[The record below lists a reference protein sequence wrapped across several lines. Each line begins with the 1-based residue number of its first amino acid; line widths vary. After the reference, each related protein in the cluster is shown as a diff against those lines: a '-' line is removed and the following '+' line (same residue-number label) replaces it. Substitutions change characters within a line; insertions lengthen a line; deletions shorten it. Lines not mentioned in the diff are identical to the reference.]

1 MKNNTRIIVDDY
13 LRRNCARCGAFGTGR
28 PDHDRPDH
36 DRPDHDRP
44 ELLTVEWSNGAKDQ
58 GVSKTEFFEPLF
70 SCGCKE
76 RERMK
81 Q

>member
-1 MKNNTRIIVDDY
+1 MMNRARVTVDDY
-13 LRRNCARCGAFGTGR
+13 LRRNCSRCGALGIGHPDQGR
-28 PDHDRPDH
+28 PD
-36 DRPDHDRP
+36 
-44 ELLTVEWSNGAKDQ
+44 LLTVEWANGAKDQ